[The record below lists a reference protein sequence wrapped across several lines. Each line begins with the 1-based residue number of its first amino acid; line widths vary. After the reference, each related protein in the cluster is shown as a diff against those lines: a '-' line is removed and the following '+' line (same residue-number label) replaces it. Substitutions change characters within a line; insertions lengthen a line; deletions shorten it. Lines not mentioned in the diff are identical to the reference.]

1 MKMNLLAIVIAVC
14 LEVERKHRIKLSGFE
29 KERSSVLAKKTLRSL
44 SSPAVESAKR
54 QVHGKMRMHGGGR
67 EERMRH
73 I

>member
-1 MKMNLLAIVIAVC
+1 MEMNLLAIVIAVC

-29 KERSSVLAKKTLRSL
+29 NERSRVLAKKFRSL

-67 EERMRH
+67 RGCATFE
-73 I
+73 